1 MGPLD
6 SEIRASGNRRDT
18 LNGSESIA
26 FMPTS
31 ESRIK
36 VKREGAIIEVFF
48 RDRNILDE
56 ANIQQIEEE
65 IRNVIEP
72 EKNPKLLINF
82 TDVDH
87 LSSAA
92 LGKLITIKK
101 RVEALSGQLKLSS
114 IDKQIYDVFRIT
126 KLNKIFDIYDTADQA
141 RATFK

>member
-1 MGPLD
+1 
-6 SEIRASGNRRDT
+6 
-18 LNGSESIA
+18 
-26 FMPTS
+26 MPTS
-31 ESRIK
+31 ETRIR

-65 IRNVIEP
+65 IRALIEA

-92 LGKLITIKK
+92 LGKLITINNKV
-101 RVEALSGQLKLSS
+101 RSLTGQLKLSN

-126 KLNKIFDIYDTADQA
+126 KLNKIFDIHDTSEQA